1 MQETTGDQAV
11 PLTSI
16 KKLSGKSHVELVL
29 RDSVKRSR
37 THCIED
43 VSPHEQ
49 TKVRGYD
56 CIRCRVW
63 IQISTTLRESHSL
76 LCRIPHSLLW
86 WRWNLWWGEV
96 HRFSSDLFRRAR
108 DWFSTNRP
116 CDANRLQILCVRA
129 NRVRAQRG
137 SRPLVFAAVHLG
149 VMSPRRAHRQ
159 SPRCGQWSRQFH
171 G

>member
-1 MQETTGDQAV
+1 MQEPAGDQSI

-49 TKVRGYD
+49 TKVYGDD

-63 IQISTTLRESHSL
+63 IQISATLRESHSL
-76 LCRIPHSLLW
+76 LRRIPHSL
-86 WRWNLWWGEV
+86 RWLGRNLWRGKV
-96 HRFSSDLFRRAR
+96 HRFSSDLFRQAR
-108 DWFSTNRP
+108 DWPSTNRP
-116 CDANRLQILCVRA
+116 FDASRLQIRCVHANQVRA
-129 NRVRAQRG
+129 RRDLHLRG
-137 SRPLVFAAVHLG
+137 DVADRLG
-149 VMSPRRAHRQ
+149 GMSPTQDHR
-159 SPRCGQWSRQFH
+159 
-171 G
+171 